1 MGKIIAVVSGKGG
14 TGKTS
19 FTANV
24 GLALAALGK
33 NTLCL
38 DCDITLRNLDLALG
52 LTDKALM
59 DFSDVIA
66 GRCSL
71 SDAAA
76 DHPKYPKLHLLTAP
90 LSPGGQLDVT
100 DEQMRQ
106 WEASKALECMML
118 DGEKRYFR
126 NAGPNLFRVD
136 STCYDIKI
144 AKEGTSPSG
153 SEKVNMENLPEII
166 SAVKKG
172 GKAIVAPKRMR
183 VTYTLTVDTNAV
195 PAGKIIRCWLPYPR
209 QDQARQQDVK
219 FISASEPQ
227 YTFSSPECRHSTLYM
242 EKRAVEGEP
251 TVFSETFEFT
261 ANGEWHNLK
270 PEDVQPYDTTTALY
284 KEYTAERE
292 KHIVFSPR
300 LRELAAK
307 LTAGETNPYL
317 KAKRIFRW
325 VNDNFPWASAREYST
340 IENIPEYVLDNRHGD
355 CGQVSLLFITLCRI
369 SGIPA
374 HFQSGFMMHPRAW
387 NLHDWA
393 EVYFEGVG
401 WVPADQSFGIPA
413 FARNA
418 DEEYFFLGGIDSWR
432 MIVNT
437 DYGMPLQPEKQYP
450 RSETVDFQRGEVE
463 WEGGNLYFPQ
473 WDYHMDIDYLNY

>member
-1 MGKIIAVVSGKGG
+1 MKRLLYGVAL
-14 TGKTS
+14 
-19 FTANV
+19 
-24 GLALAALGK
+24 LALASACSTKPDVRPYSWEDDLQQRLR
-33 NTLCL
+33 TDFCL
-38 DCDITLRNLDLALG
+38 TEAQVKDYIR
-52 LTDKALM
+52 
-59 DFSDVIA
+59 
-66 GRCSL
+66 
-71 SDAAA
+71 
-76 DHPKYPKLHLLTAP
+76 KYIP
-90 LSPGGQLDVT
+90 DVT

-106 WEASKALECMML
+106 WESTKALECMVL

-136 STCYDIKI
+136 SACCAIKEDKDGI
-144 AKEGTSPSG
+144 QPSG
-153 SEKVNMENLPEII
+153 TDKVNVENVPEII
-166 SAVKKG
+166 AAVKKE
-172 GKAIVAPKRMR
+172 GKNIVAPKRIR

-195 PAGKIIRCWLPYPR
+195 PSGELVRCWLPYPR
-209 QDQARQQDVK
+209 TDHPRQQDVK
-219 FISASEPQ
+219 LISTSEPEYVLAPQ
-227 YTFSSPECRHSTLYM
+227 DCRHSTLYM
-242 EKRAVEGEP
+242 EKRAAEGQP
-251 TVFSETFEFT
+251 TVFSETFEYT
-261 ANGEWHNLK
+261 ICGEWHNLK
-270 PEDVQPYDTTTALY
+270 PEDVLPYDTASALY

-317 KAKRIFRW
+317 KAKAIFRW
-325 VNDNFPWASAREYST
+325 VNDHFPWASAREYST

-374 HFQSGFMMHPRAW
+374 HFQSGFMMHPGAW

-401 WVPADQSFGIPA
+401 WVPVDQSFGVPS

-418 DEEYFFLGGIDSWR
+418 EEEYFFMGGIDSWR
-432 MIVNT
+432 MIVNQ
-437 DYGMPLQPEKQYP
+437 DYGMPLVPAKQYP

-463 WEGGNLYFPQ
+463 WDGGNLYFPQ
-473 WDYHMDIDYLNY
+473 WSYDMDIDYLSY

>member
-1 MGKIIAVVSGKGG
+1 MRKLVYTVFLFVLASACG
-14 TGKTS
+14 TKPES
-19 FTANV
+19 
-24 GLALAALGK
+24 K
-33 NTLCL
+33 PYSW
-38 DCDITLRNLDLALG
+38 DDDLHQRL
-52 LTDKALM
+52 LTDFCLTEAQVK
-59 DFSDVIA
+59 DYIE
-66 GRCSL
+66 
-71 SDAAA
+71 
-76 DHPKYPKLHLLTAP
+76 KYIP
-90 LSPGGQLDVT
+90 DVT
-100 DEQMRQ
+100 DEQMRR
-106 WEASKALECMML
+106 WEASNALECMTL
-118 DGEKRYFR
+118 DDEKRYFR

-136 STCYDIKI
+136 SACYDIKT
-144 AKEGTSPSG
+144 AKEGTALSG
-153 SEKVNMENLPEII
+153 SEQVNKENLPEII
-166 SAVKKG
+166 AAVKKDK
-172 GKAIVAPKRMR
+172 KAIVAPKRMR

-195 PAGKIIRCWLPYPR
+195 PAGKMIRCWLP
-209 QDQARQQDVK
+209 QD
-219 FISASEPQ
+219 
-227 YTFSSPECRHSTLYM
+227 CRHSTLYM
-242 EKRAVEGEP
+242 EKRAVKGEP
-251 TVFSETFEFT
+251 TVFSETFEYT
-261 ANGEWHNLK
+261 SCGEWHNLRA
-270 PEDVQPYDTTTALY
+270 EDVQPYDTATTLY

-292 KHIVFSPR
+292 KHIIFSPR

-307 LTAGETNPYL
+307 LTAGENNPYL

-401 WVPADQSFGIPA
+401 WVPVDQSFGIPA

-418 DEEYFFLGGIDSWR
+418 DEGYFFMGGIDSWR

-437 DYGMPLQPEKQYP
+437 DYGMPLVPEKKYP

-473 WDYHMDIDYLNY
+473 WSYHMDIDYLNY

>member
-1 MGKIIAVVSGKGG
+1 MRKLLYTV
-14 TGKTS
+14 
-19 FTANV
+19 
-24 GLALAALGK
+24 ALFVMASACSTK
-33 NTLCL
+33 PESKPYNWE
-38 DCDITLRNLDLALG
+38 DDLYQRL
-52 LTDKALM
+52 LTDFCMTESQVK
-59 DFSDVIA
+59 DYI
-66 GRCSL
+66 R
-71 SDAAA
+71 
-76 DHPKYPKLHLLTAP
+76 KYIP
-90 LSPGGQLDVT
+90 DVT

-166 SAVKKG
+166 SAVKKEG
-172 GKAIVAPKRMR
+172 
-183 VTYTLTVDTNAV
+183 
-195 PAGKIIRCWLPYPR
+195 
-209 QDQARQQDVK
+209 K

-307 LTAGETNPYL
+307 LTAGENNPYL

-401 WVPADQSFGIPA
+401 WVPVDQSFGIPD

-437 DYGMPLQPEKQYP
+437 DYGMTLQPEKQYP